1 MRLATIGLQAEAIR
15 VLFIPSGHK
24 RGDALA
30 KRCRV
35 GTNTIEAISM
45 GQSPWLERGPRPR
58 HKARIGPGAEAL
70 IRLLDLIK
78 KGDDED
84 TIRPSSHFSQA

>member
-35 GTNTIEAISM
+35 GTNTIEAI
-45 GQSPWLERGPRPR
+45 
-58 HKARIGPGAEAL
+58 
-70 IRLLDLIK
+70 
-78 KGDDED
+78 
-84 TIRPSSHFSQA
+84 